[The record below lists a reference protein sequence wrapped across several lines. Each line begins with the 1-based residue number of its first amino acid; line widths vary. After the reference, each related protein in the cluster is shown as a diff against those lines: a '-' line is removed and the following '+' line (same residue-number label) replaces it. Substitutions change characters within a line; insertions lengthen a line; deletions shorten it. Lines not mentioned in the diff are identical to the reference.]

1 MTTFSMSQLAA
12 EQINGKT
19 IQAGHANRRGTTLL
33 ISRPRDFWPWLTSRR
48 ERTPRGP
55 RKPGTVLLV
64 EAAAQGY
71 VSWFAQYGFIRAAKH
86 ASLASGLEALG
97 LDTGAVIFALLA
109 LA

>member
-48 ERTPRGP
+48 ERTPRGRLMSSVVP
-55 RKPGTVLLV
+55 RR
-64 EAAAQGY
+64 
-71 VSWFAQYGFIRAAKH
+71 FACPA
-86 ASLASGLEALG
+86 
-97 LDTGAVIFALLA
+97 
-109 LA
+109 